1 METLNDFKLKYKKKP
16 IYTFLKRFG
25 DILLSF
31 LGIVVLSW
39 LFIIIAILVK
49 CTSKGPVFYVSERI
63 GKNQKPFK
71 IYKFRSMRVGADKE
85 INELLSQSEREG
97 TFKMKND
104 PRVTKFGKFLRK
116 TSLDE
121 LPQFFNILNGTM
133 SIVGPRPCVQR
144 ELESMNDFQK
154 NRFLVKQGLT
164 CIWQVSGRA
173 NTSFEEQLQMYLDY
187 VNKRGFW
194 FDIWLMIKTIPAVL
208 FHRGAE

>member
-1 METLNDFKLKYKKKP
+1 METEIKINYKKKP
-16 IYTFLKRFG
+16 IYSFLKRFG
-25 DILLSF
+25 DILLSL
-31 LGIVVLSW
+31 LGIILLSW
-39 LFIIIAILVK
+39 LFIILAILVK

-63 GKNQKPFK
+63 GRNLKPFK

-85 INELLSQSEREG
+85 IDDLMSQSEREG

-144 ELESMNDFQK
+144 ELDTMNDNQK

-173 NTSFEEQLQMYLDY
+173 NTTFEQQLNMDLEY

-194 FDIWLMIKTIPAVL
+194 LDVWLMIKTIPAVL
-208 FHRGAE
+208 FHKGAE